1 MTSESEQHAVDRK
14 VRTVGVCVKWHQPR
28 HQKTGEKNSCK
39 YTNLKGEKKKRIDTL
54 CKLPLAVA
62 LASNLRSTKCFKSR
76 LRRLPKCWN
85 MVDPPD
91 STIFYKKRWLLW
103 WPVTTTDC
111 KRASYFVQSTANIN
125 GRLLDD
131 IINDF
136 RERSEEIGW
145 IDLWIEKD
153 LWG

>member
-1 MTSESEQHAVDRK
+1 MTSDSEQHVVDRK
-14 VRTVGVCVKWHQPR
+14 VRTVGVCVKWHQSR
-28 HQKTGEKNSCK
+28 RQKTEKRNSCK
-39 YTNLKGEKKKRIDTL
+39 YTKIYRRKRQDTF
-54 CKLPLAVA
+54 CELPLAVA

-125 GRLLDD
+125 GRLLND
-131 IINDF
+131 IINNF
-136 RERSEEIGW
+136 RERSEEIGR

>member
-1 MTSESEQHAVDRK
+1 MTCD
-14 VRTVGVCVKWHQPR
+14 
-28 HQKTGEKNSCK
+28 
-39 YTNLKGEKKKRIDTL
+39 YKRIKD
-54 CKLPLAVA
+54 V
-62 LASNLRSTKCFKSR
+62 
-76 LRRLPKCWN
+76 
-85 MVDPPD
+85 
-91 STIFYKKRWLLW
+91 
-103 WPVTTTDC
+103 
-111 KRASYFVQSTANIN
+111 SYFVQSTANIN